1 MVSAACLL
9 DSRLLSVAGALLFLA
24 CSAPK
29 VHGEGLMHATA
40 NEAPAIEQLLSRVPD
55 GASWQDL
62 PSNLRADLEKRA
74 SLLLAQDRQSWGP
87 AGLQQ
92 KADLMFTAPTPA
104 MTENIDRILSVTYAP
119 ELPGGFKMS
128 RDVENLDLKRLL
140 IRIYLATTDDRGFML
155 NNHPDFKGWDGMP
168 VKELQLLDHEH
179 VKAMALWLRQTE
191 DGLRKIP
198 DDKLNPLERALR
210 AKSYYLTRAGKYF
223 DRPAVAVNG
232 SMGYVNLYSLPIEQR
247 PFPSDTALLDAHNA
261 SMFTEFREVNI
272 GTLDAF
278 MYDYESEFNGG
289 WLKSQ
294 GLSDALANNVLKLGN
309 LFRTRTQ
316 VLPEK
321 SKRCTI
327 FSPSQRDGYWDAFTA
342 GQISNADGS
351 ESMQSYAKLFERIAT
366 QRLATMQSV
375 GRLTLERLFP
385 DGSPDLSPEQRTRVT
400 DKLLHE
406 TRPAMMMDTLLG
418 ALDEV
423 TGTPAASGKV
433 KDTIA
438 KQPSVGG
445 GYSPS
450 QPVRDGDRT
459 QIVDMWNKIRAFIK
473 REYSGYRV
481 DIATLIPA
489 EPIIVTTGQ
498 NQFTVGG
505 QVNLSLG
512 TAWNLASFS
521 STLMHEIKHAIDQ
534 NSHAAVEG
542 AAWEGAAT
550 SIERQVWPIFIEEA
564 MAGQAALLPVARLK
578 TEIDNVRFTATT
590 DATLKIFLRESC
602 SNDQPDTIAYAEGV
616 VRGYGYNDPDIL
628 RLRSRRAHRSSQ
640 YLQYDYGLAMYSEL
654 LSYLQSGVGSA
665 PRVDAYLLQACGLP
679 NPKKV
684 QATIDDLRACI
695 RDRKP

>member
-1 MVSAACLL
+1 
-9 DSRLLSVAGALLFLA
+9 
-24 CSAPK
+24 
-29 VHGEGLMHATA
+29 
-40 NEAPAIEQLLSRVPD
+40 
-55 GASWQDL
+55 
-62 PSNLRADLEKRA
+62 
-74 SLLLAQDRQSWGP
+74 
-87 AGLQQ
+87 
-92 KADLMFTAPTPA
+92 
-104 MTENIDRILSVTYAP
+104 
-119 ELPGGFKMS
+119 
-128 RDVENLDLKRLL
+128 
-140 IRIYLATTDDRGFML
+140 
-155 NNHPDFKGWDGMP
+155 
-168 VKELQLLDHEH
+168 
-179 VKAMALWLRQTE
+179 
-191 DGLRKIP
+191 
-198 DDKLNPLERALR
+198 
-210 AKSYYLTRAGKYF
+210 
-223 DRPAVAVNG
+223 
-232 SMGYVNLYSLPIEQR
+232 
-247 PFPSDTALLDAHNA
+247 
-261 SMFTEFREVNI
+261 
-272 GTLDAF
+272 
-278 MYDYESEFNGG
+278 
-289 WLKSQ
+289 
-294 GLSDALANNVLKLGN
+294 
-309 LFRTRTQ
+309 
-316 VLPEK
+316 
-321 SKRCTI
+321 
-327 FSPSQRDGYWDAFTA
+327 
-342 GQISNADGS
+342 
-351 ESMQSYAKLFERIAT
+351 
-366 QRLATMQSV
+366 
-375 GRLTLERLFP
+375 
-385 DGSPDLSPEQRTRVT
+385 
-400 DKLLHE
+400 
-406 TRPAMMMDTLLG
+406 MMMDTLLG

-481 DIATLIPA
+481 EIATLIPA